1 MSDVAIV
8 ARGLVK
14 AYNGIQALKGVSF
27 EVYKG
32 ECFGLL
38 GPNGAGKTTTVKIL
52 CGLVRKDGGKVYV
65 DTYDLDT
72 DIRRI
77 KSLVGVVPQDDNLD
91 PDLSARANLETY
103 ARYFCM
109 DKGVAKKR
117 IGEVLGFVELREHA
131 NRPIQK
137 LSGGMRRRLLLARA
151 LVNKPKIL
159 LLDEPTAG
167 LDPQSRLAFWEL
179 LRGLQEEGVSI
190 VITTHSMDEA
200 QRLCKRVAI
209 VDYGEIKVLDNP
221 LALVEKHC
229 SKEVIEVRG
238 IKEIPRDIVDS
249 DGIKVERAHETVYIY
264 GNNVDEALVALCK
277 IPKISYLRREA
288 NLEDVFLTITGR
300 ELRE

>member
-1 MSDVAIV
+1 MSDVAISV
-8 ARGLVK
+8 QELVK

-52 CGLVRKDGGKVYV
+52 CGLVRKDNGKVYV
-65 DTYDLDT
+65 DGYDLDK

-77 KSLVGVVPQDDNLD
+77 KGIVGVVPQDDNLD

-109 DKGVAKKR
+109 DKEVARKR
-117 IGEVLGFVELREHA
+117 IEEVLGFVGLQEHA
-131 NRPIQK
+131 NRLIHT

-151 LVNKPKIL
+151 LVNNPKVL

-179 LRGLQEEGVSI
+179 LRGLEEQGVSI

-200 QRLCKRVAI
+200 QRLCSRVAI
-209 VDYGEIKVLDNP
+209 VDHGEIKVMDNP
-221 LALVEKHC
+221 FSLIQKFC
-229 SKEVIEVRG
+229 PKEVIEVRG
-238 IKEIPRDIVDS
+238 MKEIPKDILQL
-249 DGIKVERAHETVYIY
+249 DGVKVEKAHETAFIY
-264 GNNVDEALVALCK
+264 GSDMDKVLIALSR
-277 IPKISYLRREA
+277 IPEISYLRRQT
-288 NLEDVFLTITGR
+288 NLEDVFIKVTGR